1 MKLHFNPIS
10 SVLFLFVFMT
20 TLLLSCTSK
29 EQQIENTSGAKKQS
43 VPIDKSVTIS
53 TFEVNG
59 GWGYD
64 ILINDTIYIHQNH
77 VPAVNGMFVFASES
91 EAFRVADVIA
101 EKIHNNVIPPTINQ
115 DEMQALG
122 VTFVPV
128 AQ

>member
-1 MKLHFNPIS
+1 MKLHYNHIS
-10 SVLFLFVFMT
+10 KGLFLFALMM

-29 EQQIENTSGAKKQS
+29 EQQIENTSGAKNQS

-77 VPAVNGMFVFASES
+77 VPAINGMFVFTSES

-101 EKIHNNVIPPTINQ
+101 EKINNNIIPPTINQ

-122 VTFVPV
+122 VTFLPV